1 VAEPHNI
8 CRKKM
13 CGLAVKS
20 TFFAAEP
27 HNICREKRCRL
38 QKVRSTGI
46 FIPESEY
53 RRKNQKDIFRHIQR
67 HSFVVFPDTPF

>member
-1 VAEPHNI
+1 
-8 CRKKM
+8 M